1 MRVSLLT
8 WEKSHPQ
15 WPFHAPRGDLPETT
29 FPRCLKDAHQPMP
42 NLQSLVEGLKRIH
55 PRSLVHK
62 GIEYD
67 LYEDGINVN
76 YDCWNVAF
84 AAGVGQQSNL

>member
-1 MRVSLLT
+1 
-8 WEKSHPQ
+8 
-15 WPFHAPRGDLPETT
+15 
-29 FPRCLKDAHQPMP
+29 MP

-62 GIEYD
+62 GVEYD
-67 LYEDGINVN
+67 LYEDCMNMN